1 MYGKFDCSY
10 KMEKTVRAIGHVQRM
25 YALAAQLRLNIVL
38 RRLATSQAVLWPW
51 NNMIVWSKEQT
62 ALTSCVDPESIKL
75 YPVGGG
81 CNIKSK
87 EAWSGSV
94 SLFKEH
100 NNNALEPLTKN

>member
-1 MYGKFDCSY
+1 M
-10 KMEKTVRAIGHVQRM
+10 
-25 YALAAQLRLNIVL
+25 
-38 RRLATSQAVLWPW
+38 AVEQYDK
-51 NNMIVWSKEQT
+51 IVWSKEQT

-94 SLFKEH
+94 SLFNEH
-100 NNNALEPLTKN
+100 KNNALEPLTKNEIAGMMRHTWFHTAP